1 MPYVLVGNCVHKQN
15 ADGKAGDVVPG
26 GCHKSEEEAKAHMRA
41 LYANVKNSEIVDFS
55 MAITKASY
63 DKFNAVPRHWRAVD
77 SDTDKD
83 LYEEQMST
91 ELFKDFTDRIN
102 NNTPVPE
109 AFKSVICEDSWCGGM
124 PYLSIAHYKAGE
136 SAKNVPGKVE
146 SIYVDGNRLKSKGTL
161 DDTELGRKVFES
173 LCEDAIKQKS
183 GEQDHLPV
191 RISIGFLDLQH
202 KHTAKQGG
210 QEFVFTRSTV
220 GQICPLCEQGIGGKI
235 YLKGQL
241 VHLAL
246 TRVPVNP
253 RTEMVAEKSMDIL
266 TKKDDA
272 KSIIKELADELD
284 ERSLAEGTLVVRA
297 DSEASTIGSMPEP
310 DEDIFKA
317 CYDSNTD
324 SYNQECLNK
333 TLVANMVAMRK
344 QMTPVKS
351 QTDVVEDAKRKD
363 ITPADKKEA
372 KKEYGDVKFA
382 DPVNNKYPI
391 DTKEHA
397 KAALSYWGMPKNREK
412 YSAEDQKKI
421 GGRIRSA
428 AKKFGIEITDKS
440 LSAVL
445 EASMAG
451 EQVERMVLGGE
462 SVEEKQFNYMGI
474 NGDGENKIADP
485 LPEKAK
491 AKQDEE
497 DAEDEKDGGDDEAA
511 EGEKPMKKKSAL
523 DTEYAQLKSLLE
535 SGATTEEINAK
546 FASFASVAEKSYT
559 PKQTPVDMTNL
570 AEVIKSAVAQA
581 VQPLQIEI
589 AQLKAAGTV
598 QRTAVGQVPTPRSL
612 TLKPAD
618 LLQKAQTVNNQPV
631 KKLSQIEMLARKST
645 GAYVPPEQ

>member
-63 DKFNAVPRHWRAVD
+63 DKFNATPRHWRAVD
-77 SDTDKD
+77 SDTDSD
-83 LYEEQMST
+83 LYDEQMSK
-91 ELFKDFTDRIN
+91 ELFEDFTSRIN
-102 NNTPVPE
+102 NHTPVPE
-109 AFKSVICEDSWCGGM
+109 AFKSVICEDSWCGDM

-136 SAKNVPGKVE
+136 GAKNVPGKVE
-146 SIYVDGNRLKSKGTL
+146 AIYVDGNRLKSKGTL
-161 DDTELGRKVFES
+161 YDTELGRKVFDS

-210 QEFVFTRSTV
+210 QEFIFTRSQV

-272 KSIIKELADELD
+272 KSIVKELADELD

-297 DSEASTIGSMPEP
+297 DSEASTIGSLPSP
-310 DEDIFKA
+310 DDDIFKA
-317 CYDSNTD
+317 CYDPNNDT
-324 SYNQECLNK
+324 YNQECLNK
-333 TLVANMVAMRK
+333 TLVANMVALRK

-363 ITPADKKEA
+363 VTPADKKAAE
-372 KKEYGDVKFA
+372 KEYGKVKFA
-382 DPVNNKYPI
+382 DETNKKYPI
-391 DTKEHA
+391 DTEEHIRAAWNYIHQA
-397 KAALSYWGMPKNREK
+397 KNAAK
-412 YSAEDQKKI
+412 YPDGGKAIKGKIVAAWKRVI
-421 GGRIRSA
+421 GGEPPSV
-428 AKKFGIEITDKS
+428 EKS
-440 LSAVL
+440 LL

-451 EQVERMVLGGE
+451 DTVEKMNLGGE
-462 SVEEKQFNYMGI
+462 NVEEKKFNYMGI
-474 NGDGENKIADP
+474 NGDGNNVTNDP

-491 AKQDEE
+491 ADKE
-497 DAEDEKDGGDDEAA
+497 DMEDEKDGGDDEEA

-523 DTEYAQLKSLLE
+523 DAEYAQLKSLLE
-535 SGATTEEINAK
+535 QGATTEEINAK
-546 FASFASVAEKSYT
+546 FASFASVAEKSYA
-559 PKQTPVDMTNL
+559 PKQANVNESEL
-570 AEVIKSAVAQA
+570 VGVIKSLADTVKS
-581 VQPLQIEI
+581 LQIDI
-589 AQLKAAGTV
+589 AQIKAQGQV
-598 QRTAVGQVPTPRSL
+598 QRATVGQIPAPRSL
-612 TLKPAD
+612 QLKPAD
-618 LLQKAQTVNNQPV
+618 LLMKSQSQSNQPV